1 MKNKQNGPKG
11 SRGDPPIASGSRGH
25 PLWIIDP
32 WGDRPECNDEENS
45 AIPIRCLKATA
56 KDTALK

>member
-1 MKNKQNGPKG
+1 MKNKQYGPKG
-11 SRGDPPIASGSRGH
+11 SRGDPPIESGSRGH
-25 PLWIIDP
+25 PHWMSNP
-32 WGDRPECNDEENS
+32 RGDFPEQNDNENS